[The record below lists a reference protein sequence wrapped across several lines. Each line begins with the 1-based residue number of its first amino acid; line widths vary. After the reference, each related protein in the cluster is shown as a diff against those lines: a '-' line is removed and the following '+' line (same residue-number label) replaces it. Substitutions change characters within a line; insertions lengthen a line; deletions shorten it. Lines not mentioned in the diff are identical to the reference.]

1 LKKENGLRPDIVV
14 DVGPELLDDVVE
26 PLRSLLV
33 GKVDPARQLVHQHP
47 SQPSIVGDP
56 DPEPDVFGLP
66 GSGSISQR
74 YGSSLF
80 S

>member
-1 LKKENGLRPDIVV
+1 MEKRPDIVV

-47 SQPSIVGDP
+47 SPRRG
-56 DPEPDVFGLP
+56 EGLTEM
-66 GSGSISQR
+66 
-74 YGSSLF
+74 SSLNI
-80 S
+80 